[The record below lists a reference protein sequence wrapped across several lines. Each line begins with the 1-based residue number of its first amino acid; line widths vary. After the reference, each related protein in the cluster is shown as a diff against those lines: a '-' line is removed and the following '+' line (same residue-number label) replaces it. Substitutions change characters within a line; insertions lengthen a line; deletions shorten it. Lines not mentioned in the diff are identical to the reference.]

1 MEPLRGRNQKTGL
14 TAVERKICVYYPDF
28 HGGKFGKLWV
38 FGPNYRRFGTEFSVC
53 FKEEAM
59 ERIRSNS
66 QISFQGVMNAI
77 RNMESEVRAA
87 YADDVVKDLTWPQIQ
102 DLMIQDGCFFLLLA
116 FSILGADS
124 QKLKYAENHP
134 VFGVGCATEYMDN
147 ILESMFFVGN
157 QIPFM
162 VLEELMHLD
171 IFQRM
176 KATIGSKQQQLGLA
190 KRTLYKFLMVK
201 LVPKPVDLLHCL
213 QSIMLGP
220 KRSSNAAVRKKV
232 DDIEDC
238 VSASKLSEQGVRFR
252 KLGGELGIRGM
263 HYECNKFSAVLYL
276 PDLGVDRYT
285 DLLIKCLL
293 KYETVQERQGV
304 EPEASSYFKFM
315 SDLIHKPK
323 DIEILVSEGVIHGR
337 SERLQGLLSTLD
349 GMASSGYMHSVKRE
363 IVRNPPW
370 QWQMPLKCIPVIC
383 SALIVLSIMQMYHS
397 MLSFDKLQKP

>member
-1 MEPLRGRNQKTGL
+1 MELLCIQDEKTAL
-14 TAVERKICVYYPDF
+14 TPVERKICVYYSEF

-38 FGPNYRRFGTEFSVC
+38 FGPNYRRFGTEFSECV
-53 FKEEAM
+53 KEEAM

-66 QISFQGVMNAI
+66 QVSFQGVMNAI
-77 RNMESEVRAA
+77 GNIELEVRGA
-87 YADDVVKDLTWPQIQ
+87 YADNALNDLTVLEFQY
-102 DLMIQDGCFFLLLA
+102 LMIKDGCFFLLLA
-116 FSILGADS
+116 FSILGADP

-147 ILESMFFVGN
+147 IIESMFFVGN
-157 QIPFM
+157 QIPLI
-162 VLEELMHLD
+162 VLEQLMHLD

-190 KRTLYKFLMVK
+190 KRTLHKFLMVE

-220 KRSSNAAVRKKV
+220 KCSSNVAVGKK
-232 DDIEDC
+232 DADIEDC

-263 HYECNKFSAVLYL
+263 HYDCNKFSAVLYL
-276 PDLGVDRYT
+276 PDLRVDRYT
-285 DLLIKCLL
+285 GLLIKCLL
-293 KYETVQERQGV
+293 KYETVQECRGV

-315 SDLIHKPK
+315 SELIHKPK

-370 QWQMPLKCIPVIC
+370 QWQKPLKCMPFIC
-383 SALIVLSIMQMYHS
+383 SALIVLSIMQMHYS